1 MSEKEKTGIEK
12 ACANKTVSDHAGQD
26 SLIWVHIVCNIGH
39 QSKEE
44 QKTIYSKTCVK
55 QPFSK
60 RPKIG
65 FQDQLLLYAGAF
77 CNTFDLHF
85 ATSCHSDNCFVYF

>member
-1 MSEKEKTGIEK
+1 MIMSEKQITGIEK
-12 ACANKTVSDHAGQD
+12 ACAKTVSDHAGQD

-55 QPFSK
+55 RPLSK
-60 RPKIG
+60 RPKIV
-65 FQDQLLLYAGAF
+65 FQELIIA
-77 CNTFDLHF
+77 
-85 ATSCHSDNCFVYF
+85 